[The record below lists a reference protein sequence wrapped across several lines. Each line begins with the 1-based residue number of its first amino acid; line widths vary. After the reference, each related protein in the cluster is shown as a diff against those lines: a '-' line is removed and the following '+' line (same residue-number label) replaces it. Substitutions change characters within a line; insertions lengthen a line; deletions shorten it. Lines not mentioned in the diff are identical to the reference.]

1 MGRPSRS
8 THPVARL
15 RRITG
20 LRQVDFAKLV
30 GITPDHLAQ
39 VECGRSVSD
48 WLASQIVNRFGAL
61 VPAGVPGDF
70 PDEMPRAVVGDKP
83 RKYSVRLPLYT
94 EEHYRAW
101 AERVDGVRLT
111 IPLSGG
117 WGGVLKGLRAIKK
130 AVGEDLG
137 GDAVVEIPLR
147 GASRQ
152 DVRRRLTVAIAKTRG
167 LEVRDPPE
175 GDSNEGPDLAVG
187 CAGAE
192 ASLLDI
198 RLEQKKG
205 LTSLV
210 RDAIMA
216 QAMSPPDEKRPGRPP
231 GASSRKKAGG
241 TRRAAS

>member
-70 PDEMPRAVVGDKP
+70 PDEMPRAVVDDKP
-83 RKYSVRLPLYT
+83 REYNVKLPIYT
-94 EEHYRAW
+94 ADHYRAW

-117 WGGVLKGLRAIKK
+117 WRGVLKGLRAIKK
-130 AVGEDLG
+130 AVGKDLG

-167 LEVRDPPE
+167 LEVDRSE
-175 GDSNEGPDLAVG
+175 GTDLAVG

-192 ASLLDI
+192 ASLLHI

-205 LTSLV
+205 LPSLV

-241 TRRAAS
+241 TRGAAS